1 METDRGE
8 YKSEDISDNDSI
20 LADSKY
26 EDLDMLDVTTS
37 FGPELEKFAQAESGL
52 SKVQITSEPEQAEWA
67 SSMQLIILP
76 SECCKDHRRRFESQ
90 QWQAQCAKEDEKKFQ
105 G

>member
-20 LADSKY
+20 LADSND
-26 EDLDMLDVTTS
+26 EDSDMPDVTTS

-52 SKVQITSEPEQAEWA
+52 SKDQITSEPEQAE
-67 SSMQLIILP
+67 
-76 SECCKDHRRRFESQ
+76 
-90 QWQAQCAKEDEKKFQ
+90 
-105 G
+105 